1 MKFFLALISIVLVV
15 VGTNLAVKGYELYES
30 RITRTQDFFSRLV
43 LDKHGSRKEDAIFRM
58 IIGGVL
64 LFSGVSLGIS
74 SLNSAKSTKQN
85 TNSSK
90 GYPQHSLFV
99 GELPKHQHSLFAE
112 KSPSQEN
119 ERIDQKWEDLS
130 SPKITDSDRIQMVDT
145 ELINY
150 NKRALDLISEKL
162 YFSADSIITKMSNY
176 DNIDNIII
184 SLRND
189 LDRSLK
195 NAGIYDLYLELQ
207 TSLMEKDLPTAQE
220 LLGKI
225 GGIFEFNKDFDLL
238 QNSIK
243 DRLDRS
249 FEIVKDG
256 NDMLEQHDL
265 NSAITQYYKLIE
277 ILPEKYF
284 LAQHVNFTKRLEK
297 EQTSTHPRM

>member
-1 MKFFLALISIVLVV
+1 
-15 VGTNLAVKGYELYES
+15 
-30 RITRTQDFFSRLV
+30 
-43 LDKHGSRKEDAIFRM
+43 
-58 IIGGVL
+58 
-64 LFSGVSLGIS
+64 
-74 SLNSAKSTKQN
+74 
-85 TNSSK
+85 
-90 GYPQHSLFV
+90 
-99 GELPKHQHSLFAE
+99 
-112 KSPSQEN
+112 
-119 ERIDQKWEDLS
+119 
-130 SPKITDSDRIQMVDT
+130 
-145 ELINY
+145 
-150 NKRALDLISEKL
+150 
-162 YFSADSIITKMSNY
+162 MSNY